1 MINRRQDMTDI
12 LIRDI
17 DNQLDK
23 ALKIR
28 AIQHGRTREA
38 EIKSILKSVF
48 IRRPEKRPLAD
59 VLMDIPKLDSDE
71 VDLFERPDA
80 SARDMY

>member
-1 MINRRQDMTDI
+1 MTDI

-38 EIKSILKSVF
+38 EIRSILKSAVS
-48 IRRPEKRPLAD
+48 RRPEKRSLAE
-59 VLMDIPKLDSDE
+59 VLMDIPKLDVD
-71 VDLFERPDA
+71 VDDLFKR
-80 SARDMY
+80 SAGSSSNMD

>member
-1 MINRRQDMTDI
+1 MTDI

-17 DNQLDK
+17 DNNLDK

-38 EIKSILKSVF
+38 EIKFILKSAVS
-48 IRRPEKRPLAD
+48 RRLEKRSLAD
-59 VLMDIPKLDSDE
+59 ALMDIPKLDIDTE
-71 VDLFERPDA
+71 ELFKRPAAYSRNMD
-80 SARDMY
+80 

>member
-1 MINRRQDMTDI
+1 MTDI
-12 LIRDI
+12 LIRNI

-38 EIKSILKSVF
+38 EIKFILKATVS
-48 IRRPEKRPLAD
+48 RRPEKRSLAD
-59 VLMDIPKLDSDE
+59 VLMDIPKLDVD
-71 VDLFERPDA
+71 VDDLFKRPA
-80 SARDMY
+80 GSSRNMN

>member
-1 MINRRQDMTDI
+1 MTDI

-17 DNQLDK
+17 DNKLDK

-38 EIKSILKSVF
+38 EIKSILKSVVS
-48 IRRPEKRPLAD
+48 RRPEKRSLAE
-59 VLMDIPKLDSDE
+59 VLMDIPKLDTNTDA
-71 VDLFERPDA
+71 LFDRPA
-80 SARDMY
+80 GSARNLE

>member
-1 MINRRQDMTDI
+1 MTDI

-17 DNQLDK
+17 DNSLDK

-38 EIKSILKSVF
+38 EIKFILKSAVS
-48 IRRPEKRPLAD
+48 RRPEKRSLAD
-59 VLMDIPKLDSDE
+59 VLMDVPKLDIDTE
-71 VDLFERPDA
+71 ELFKRPAAYSRNMD
-80 SARDMY
+80 